1 MPWFANICVCCTVQR
16 LGIAIICA
24 LVSRRK
30 PSQTKGMVSILFLC
44 AFVGQKQKTE
54 RFILGSFLDG
64 GFYSKSSSFQKKKSA
79 FFQREA
85 TVAISP
91 AHQTRLSSSGVRTT
105 TTFLVE
111 LRTTS
116 NKMSRFSSWS
126 QSKKTHTLL
135 LCLTASNLANLG
147 NLDSSD
153 S

>member
-1 MPWFANICVCCTVQR
+1 MPWFANIWVCCTVQR

-44 AFVGQKQKTE
+44 AFGGKNRRLKD
-54 RFILGSFLDG
+54 SFLG
-64 GFYSKSSSFQKKKSA
+64 VSWMAVSTQKVHHSNKKKC

-126 QSKKTHTLL
+126 QSKKTRTLL

-147 NLDSSD
+147 NLEGSD